1 MSTAIKAARLL
12 LVALVLAGCAP
23 LGLLYSNT
31 VVPYSK
37 EFSETPIGTKRCVID
52 NYQIKEPISGYNIYA
67 EWSWSYI
74 LSEAQ
79 KAGISDIYYM
89 DKKTLSILFGTYK
102 HESLLIYGD

>member
-1 MSTAIKAARLL
+1 LSTAIKAARLL

-37 EFSETPIGTKRCVID
+37 KFSETPIGTKSCVID
-52 NYQIKEPISGYNIYA
+52 LHQIKEPISGYNIYA
-67 EWSWSYI
+67 EWSWRYI
-74 LSEAQ
+74 LNEAQ
-79 KAGISDIYYM
+79 KAGIRDIYYM